1 MSRLAT
7 ERAFFAEHPGG
18 VFDEAWHVQD
28 AAVTYAVEAYHDA
41 LPEVRELLEEH
52 WREVALD
59 HATIKLDPDYERY
72 ASLAASGALHL
83 CTARSNGMLV
93 GYHISLIN
101 SHLHYKS
108 SLTCFTDI
116 FFLRKQ
122 YRTGLTGYKLLK
134 FFRDSVK
141 KRGVQKIYMS
151 MKLTHEI
158 GPLLERLGF
167 KPIERVYTVVFN
179 E

>member
-18 VFDEAWHVQD
+18 VFDEAWHDMQMR
-28 AAVTYAVEAYHDA
+28 YAVEPYQEA
-41 LPEVRELLEEH
+41 LAEVRDLLEEH

-59 HATIKLDPDYERY
+59 HDAIKLEPDYERY
-72 ASLAASGALHL
+72 AAIDADGKLHL
-83 CTARSNGMLV
+83 CTARIGGELV
-93 GYHISLIN
+93 GYHLSIVH

-108 SLTCFTDI
+108 SLTCFTDV
-116 FFLRKQ
+116 FFLRKE
-122 YRTGLTGYKLLK
+122 YRNGLAGYKLLK
-134 FFRDSVK
+134 FFRDSVR
-141 KRGVQKIYMS
+141 KRFKVQKIYMS

-167 KPIERVYTVVFN
+167 KPIERVYTAVFN